1 MMSLLPYYTNRH
13 YTPESMLRSFFDDPF
28 FSSFFSDRTPAVSRS
43 PQEMRGMM
51 RVDVEDTGDSYLLT
65 TDLPGVRK
73 EDLKISVENGVLTIS
88 AEYNTE
94 RKESTPEGDAE
105 PKVERRYIYQ
115 ERRSGSMSRSFS
127 LEGVKENDIRA
138 EYADGVLR
146 VTLPKNIEPKAEG
159 ARNIEIL

>member
-1 MMSLLPYYTNRH
+1 MMSLLPYYTSRS
-13 YTPESMLRSFFDDPF
+13 YAPDTMLRSFFDDPF
-28 FSSFFSDRTPAVSRS
+28 FSSFFFDRTPAVSRS

-51 RVDVEDTGDSYLLT
+51 RVDVEDTGESYLLT

-94 RKESTPEGDAE
+94 RSTESNP
-105 PKVERRYIYQ
+105 ERRYLYQ

-127 LEGVKENDIRA
+127 LEGVQEQDIHA
-138 EYADGVLR
+138 EYTDGVLR
-146 VTLPKNIEPKAEG
+146 VTLPKKIEPKAEG
-159 ARNIEIL
+159 ARTIEIR